1 MNSVINKPMDQLKKL
16 DSEFDIAQTARPQ
29 FDLKLDVIT
38 GNVFGDALSH
48 ALNLFNKVG
57 TAGTGPD
64 LGCN

>member
-1 MNSVINKPMDQLKKL
+1 MNGVINKPMDQLKKL
-16 DSEFDIAQTARPQ
+16 DSKFDIAQTARPQ

-48 ALNLFNKVG
+48 ALDLLDKVG